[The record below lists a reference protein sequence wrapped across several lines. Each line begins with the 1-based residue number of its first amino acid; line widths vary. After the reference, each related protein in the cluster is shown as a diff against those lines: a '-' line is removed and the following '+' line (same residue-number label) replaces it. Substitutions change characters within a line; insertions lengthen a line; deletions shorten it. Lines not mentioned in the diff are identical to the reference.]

1 MWVKLDDQFVDHPKI
16 FEAAKHLGKPAAAG
30 RAVAVYVAALSYSN
44 RHLTDGFIADAA
56 IKTFT
61 LDAEPARVARV
72 LAARDVRLFER
83 VRGGYRIH
91 DYHDHNPTAAEMK
104 AKKRK
109 DRDRKRATAAAQAA
123 GNGQRPARAL
133 LALAEDPPADIP
145 NGFRADSDR
154 IPRASRARDPIPID
168 QYVPIER
175 SPRLRR
181 GSPIHE
187 PRVLRA
193 LVWAEVHAVF
203 ADPASTPDDL
213 AVTSLTEHCKCIAAK
228 AGLVYAIDDFHQALD
243 IAIRRERATRETA
256 NLDRRRRA

>member
-30 RAVAVYVAALSYSN
+30 RAVAVYVAALSYTN

-56 IKTFT
+56 IKAFT

-109 DRDRKRATAAAQAA
+109 DRDRKRAEAAAKANGRQPHAQA
-123 GNGQRPARAL
+123 PTVPELSARNPSGGESLSAR
-133 LALAEDPPADIP
+133 
-145 NGFRADSDR
+145 N
-154 IPRASRARDPIPID
+154 PRASRARDPIPID

-193 LVWAEVHAVF
+193 LVWAEVHAAF
-203 ADPASTPDDL
+203 ADPRSTPEDL
-213 AVTSLTEHCKCIAAK
+213 AVTSLTEHCKGIAAK

-243 IAIRRERATRETA
+243 IAIRRERAARETT
-256 NLDRRRRA
+256 NLERRHRA